1 MSKRIRLA
9 TVEDLARIQEIYR
22 PYVEQEDIV
31 VNSEHRVPTV
41 EELKERFDLITK
53 EFPWLVCEIDGIVA
67 AYAYAG
73 KPFKREGYK
82 WNAEVSVYTD
92 GEYHGRRLASALYEC
107 LLELLKIQGYYNV
120 YACILSI
127 NEKSMKFHEK
137 YGFKVMSIFQNSV
150 YKYNRWIDVIWMNKT
165 LNEFKDDI
173 KDPRSIWDLDKELL
187 ENIFNKNEDIIKGQ

>member
-9 TVEDLARIQEIYR
+9 TIEDLARIQEIYK

-31 VNSEHRVPTV
+31 VNSEHSVPTM
-41 EELKERFDLITK
+41 EELKERFDLVTK
-53 EFPWLVCEIDGIVA
+53 DFPWLVCEIDGVVA

-92 GEYHGRRLASALYEC
+92 AAYHGRRLASALYEC
-107 LLELLKIQGYYNV
+107 LIELLKIQGYYNV

-137 YGFKVMSIFQNSV
+137 YGFKITNVFENAV
-150 YKYNRWIDVIWMNKT
+150 YKYGKWLSVIWMKNT
-165 LNEFKDDI
+165 LKEIDNDV
-173 KDPRSIWDLDKELL
+173 KDPIAIGDISQGLINDIL
-187 ENIFNKNEDIIKGQ
+187 NKNEDIIKG

>member
-1 MSKRIRLA
+1 MSKKIRLA
-9 TVEDLARIQEIYR
+9 TVEDLARIQQIYR

-31 VNSEHRVPTV
+31 VNSEHRVPTL

-53 EFPWLVCEIDGIVA
+53 DFPWLVCEIDGVVA

-82 WNAEVSVYTD
+82 WNAEVSVYAD
-92 GEYHGRRLASALYEC
+92 GKYHGRRLASALYEC
-107 LLELLKIQGYYNV
+107 LLELLKVQGYYNV

-137 YGFKVMSIFQNSV
+137 YGFEVMCVFPKSV
-150 YKYNRWIDVIWMNKT
+150 YKYDKWMDVIWMNKT
-165 LNEFKDDI
+165 LQEFKNDV
-173 KDPRSIWDLDKELL
+173 KNPVSIWDLDKGLV
-187 ENIFNKNEDIIKGQ
+187 ENIFNKNEDIIKG

>member
-1 MSKRIRLA
+1 MSKKIRLA

-31 VNSEHRVPTV
+31 VNSEHRVPTL
-41 EELKERFDLITK
+41 EELKERFDLVTK
-53 EFPWLVCEIDGIVA
+53 DFPWLVCEIDGVVA

-82 WNAEVSVYTD
+82 WNAEVSVYAD
-92 GEYHGRRLASALYEC
+92 GKYHGRRLASALYEC
-107 LLELLKIQGYYNV
+107 LLELLKVQGYYNV

-137 YGFKVMSIFQNSV
+137 YGFKVMCVFPKSV
-150 YKYNRWIDVIWMNKT
+150 YKYDKWIDVIWMNKT
-165 LNEFKDDI
+165 LQEFKNDV
-173 KDPRSIWDLDKELL
+173 KNPVSIWDLDKGLV
-187 ENIFNKNEDIIKGQ
+187 ENILNKNEDIIKG

>member
-9 TVEDLARIQEIYR
+9 TIEDLARIQEIYK

-31 VNSEHRVPTV
+31 VNSEHSVPTM
-41 EELKERFDLITK
+41 EELKERFDLVTK
-53 EFPWLVCEIDGIVA
+53 DFPWLVCEIDGVVA

-92 GEYHGRRLASALYEC
+92 AAYHGRRLASALYEC
-107 LLELLKIQGYYNV
+107 LIELLKIQGYYNV

-137 YGFKVMSIFQNSV
+137 YGFKITNVFENAV
-150 YKYNRWIDVIWMNKT
+150 YKYGKWLSVVWMKNTLKEIDIDV
-165 LNEFKDDI
+165 
-173 KDPRSIWDLDKELL
+173 KDPIAIGDISQGLINDIL
-187 ENIFNKNEDIIKGQ
+187 NKNEDIIKG

>member
-1 MSKRIRLA
+1 MSKKIRLA

-31 VNSEHRVPTV
+31 VNSEHRVPTL

-53 EFPWLVCEIDGIVA
+53 DFPWLVCEIDGVVA

-82 WNAEVSVYTD
+82 WNAEVSVYAD
-92 GEYHGRRLASALYEC
+92 GKYHGRRLASALYEC
-107 LLELLKIQGYYNV
+107 LLELLKVQGYYNV

-137 YGFKVMSIFQNSV
+137 YGFEVMCVFPKSV
-150 YKYNRWIDVIWMNKT
+150 YKYDKWIDVIWMNKT
-165 LNEFKDDI
+165 LQEFKNDV
-173 KDPRSIWDLDKELL
+173 KNPVSIWDLDKVLV
-187 ENIFNKNEDIIKGQ
+187 ENIFNKNEDIIKG

>member
-1 MSKRIRLA
+1 MSKKIRLA

-31 VNSEHRVPTV
+31 VNSEHRVPTL

-53 EFPWLVCEIDGIVA
+53 DFPWLVCEIDGVVA

-82 WNAEVSVYTD
+82 WNAEVSVYAD
-92 GEYHGRRLASALYEC
+92 GKYHGRRLASALYEC
-107 LLELLKIQGYYNV
+107 LLELLKVQGYYNV

-137 YGFKVMSIFQNSV
+137 YGFEVMCVFPKSV
-150 YKYNRWIDVIWMNKT
+150 YKYDKWMDVIWMNKT
-165 LNEFKDDI
+165 LQEFKNDV
-173 KDPRSIWDLDKELL
+173 KNPVSIWDLDKGLV
-187 ENIFNKNEDIIKGQ
+187 ENIFNKNEDIIKG

>member
-9 TVEDLARIQEIYR
+9 TIEDLARIQEIYK

-31 VNSEHRVPTV
+31 VNSEHSVPTM
-41 EELKERFDLITK
+41 EELKERFDLVTK
-53 EFPWLVCEIDGIVA
+53 DFPWLVCEIDGVVA

-92 GEYHGRRLASALYEC
+92 AAYHGRRLASALYEC
-107 LLELLKIQGYYNV
+107 LIELLKIQGYYNV

-137 YGFKVMSIFQNSV
+137 YGFKITNVFENAV
-150 YKYNRWIDVIWMNKT
+150 YKYGKWLSVVWMKNTLKEIDNDV
-165 LNEFKDDI
+165 
-173 KDPRSIWDLDKELL
+173 KDPIAIGDISQGLINDIL
-187 ENIFNKNEDIIKGQ
+187 NKNEDIIKG

>member
-9 TVEDLARIQEIYR
+9 TIEDLARIQEIYK

-31 VNSEHRVPTV
+31 VNSEHSVPTM
-41 EELKERFDLITK
+41 EELKERFDLVTK
-53 EFPWLVCEIDGIVA
+53 DFPWLVCEIDGVVA

-92 GEYHGRRLASALYEC
+92 AAYHWRRLASALYEC
-107 LLELLKIQGYYNV
+107 LIELLKIQGYYNV

-137 YGFKVMSIFQNSV
+137 YGFKITNVFENAV
-150 YKYNRWIDVIWMNKT
+150 YKYGKWLSVVWMKNTLKEIDNDV
-165 LNEFKDDI
+165 
-173 KDPRSIWDLDKELL
+173 KDPTAIGDISQGLINDIL
-187 ENIFNKNEDIIKGQ
+187 NKNEDIIKG

>member
-1 MSKRIRLA
+1 MSKKIRLA

-31 VNSEHRVPTV
+31 VNSEHRVPTL

-53 EFPWLVCEIDGIVA
+53 DFPWLVCEIDGVVA

-82 WNAEVSVYTD
+82 WNAEVSVYAD
-92 GEYHGRRLASALYEC
+92 GKYHGRRLASALYEC
-107 LLELLKIQGYYNV
+107 LLELLKVQGYYNV

-137 YGFKVMSIFQNSV
+137 YGFEVMCVFPKSV
-150 YKYNRWIDVIWMNKT
+150 YKYYKWIDVIWMNKT
-165 LNEFKDDI
+165 LQEFKNDV
-173 KDPRSIWDLDKELL
+173 KNPVSIWDLDKVLV
-187 ENIFNKNEDIIKGQ
+187 ENIFNKNEDIIKG

>member
-9 TVEDLARIQEIYR
+9 TIEDLARIQEIYK

-31 VNSEHRVPTV
+31 VNSEHSVPTM
-41 EELKERFDLITK
+41 EELKERFDLVTK
-53 EFPWLVCEIDGIVA
+53 DFPWLVCEIDGVVA

-92 GEYHGRRLASALYEC
+92 AAYHGRRLASALYEC
-107 LLELLKIQGYYNV
+107 LIELLKIQGYYNV

-137 YGFKVMSIFQNSV
+137 YGFKITNVFENAV
-150 YKYNRWIDVIWMNKT
+150 YKYGKWLSVVWMKNTLKEIDNDV
-165 LNEFKDDI
+165 
-173 KDPRSIWDLDKELL
+173 KDPTAIGDISQGLINDIL
-187 ENIFNKNEDIIKGQ
+187 NKNEDIIKG

>member
-1 MSKRIRLA
+1 MSKKIRLA

-31 VNSEHRVPTV
+31 VNSEHRVPTL
-41 EELKERFDLITK
+41 EELKERFNLITK
-53 EFPWLVCEIDGIVA
+53 EFPWLVCEIDGVVA

-73 KPFKREGYK
+73 KPFRREGYK

-92 GEYHGRRLASALYEC
+92 EKYHGRRLASALYEC
-107 LLELLKIQGYYNV
+107 LLELLKIQGFYNV

-137 YGFKVMSIFQNSV
+137 YGFKLMCVFPNSV
-150 YKYNRWIDVIWMNKT
+150 YKHNKWIDVIWMNNT
-165 LNEFKDDI
+165 LQKFENNAKS
-173 KDPRSIWDLDKELL
+173 PRTIWDLDKELV
-187 ENIFNKNEDIIKGQ
+187 ENIFIKNEDIIKG

>member
-1 MSKRIRLA
+1 MSKKIRLA

-31 VNSEHRVPTV
+31 VNSEHRVPTI
-41 EELKERFDLITK
+41 EELKERFDLVTK
-53 EFPWLVCEIDGIVA
+53 EFPWLVCEIDDVVV

-82 WNAEVSVYTD
+82 WNAELSVYAD
-92 GEYHGRRLASALYEC
+92 EKYHGRRLASALYEC
-107 LLELLKIQGYYNV
+107 LLELLKEQGYYNV

-150 YKYNRWIDVIWMNKT
+150 YKHDKWIDVIWMNKV
-165 LNEFKDDI
+165 LKEFKNDV
-173 KDPRSIWDLDKELL
+173 KNPVSIWDLDKELVD
-187 ENIFNKNEDIIKGQ
+187 NILNKNGDIIKG